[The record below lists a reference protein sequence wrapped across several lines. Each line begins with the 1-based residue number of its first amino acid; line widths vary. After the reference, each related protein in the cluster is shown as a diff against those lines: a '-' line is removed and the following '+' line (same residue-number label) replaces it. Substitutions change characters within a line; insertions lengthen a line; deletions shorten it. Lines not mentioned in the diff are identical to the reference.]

1 MKDYSGEAFL
11 NKLYKDLHMSDVVM
25 HTATPSDNPNE
36 KISKYMERLERVHS
50 SNNDSIKNYV
60 KNLYHQKYIIKEEN
74 LPSYLSEEQKK
85 YIIDAQI
92 KTFDM
97 WLNYLTD
104 ENAKYPMWA
113 KYWAF
118 QGMLK
123 IGTYDEATD
132 TYKKRTE
139 KTTNP
144 FIEANPEV
152 IARCIDLIVKQVN
165 KQLSDIS
172 VGEEGLKRLIESG
185 SFQKLYTAL
194 LKEQKKN
201 KCQRSGF
208 EGQWIKYNQGSRED
222 AIKLYNSLQGY
233 GTEWCTAGS
242 EQVAID
248 QVCGGGKYS
257 GGDFYVYYTLDENNE
272 YKIPRIAI
280 RMDGTINIGEI
291 RGVADASQNL
301 EDGMED
307 IVERKLNEFTFLS
320 IKDRERYMMSVNDCK
335 MLTKLNQKTAKR
347 EELTIDEYMFI
358 FEINRQIAGFGWNRD
373 SRIEKIRW
381 NNTIKNYETA
391 LKLIP
396 IKGWTLKYAS
406 KELKNNP
413 DIVKLAVT
421 ECGCAL
427 EYASEGLRN
436 NPDIVKLA
444 VTQSCYAIDYASIA
458 LKNNFQ
464 FMKEMVMQNTSNLL
478 YVSFDLRASSRFMK
492 EIVKKDGLALEYASK
507 ELQNNFEIVKIAV
520 KQNGDAL
527 RYASEELI
535 NNFEIVKIA
544 VTQDGFTLAWA
555 SEELKNNLDIVR
567 LAVKQNG
574 AALKYASQDL
584 QNNPIIVISA
594 VLQNG
599 EALQYASKELRNN
612 FNIVSTAVMQN
623 GLALRY
629 ASEELGNNPNIVKSA
644 VMQNVD
650 AFLYAGE
657 NARSNPDIVKFAVMQ
672 NGLLL
677 KYAEYDAKSN
687 PDVVKSAVLQ
697 NGEALKY
704 SYLQDN
710 PHLQR
715 LSQMGIEEMRRE
727 QEFRKQGKSK

>member
-25 HTATPSDNPNE
+25 HTANSSDNPSE

-185 SFQKLYTAL
+185 SFQKFYTAL

-248 QVCGGGKYS
+248 QVCGGTNYQ

-280 RMDGTINIGEI
+280 RMDGTTNIGEI

-307 IVERKLNEFTFLS
+307 IVESKLNEFTFLLDE
-320 IKDRERYMMSVNDCK
+320 DRNRYMNAVNDCK
-335 MLTKLNQKTAKR
+335 LLTILNKKTAKK
-347 EELTIDEYMFI
+347 EELTLEECMFI
-358 FEINRQIAGFGWNRD
+358 FEINRRIVDFGWEKD
-373 SRIEKIRW
+373 SRIEKIRK

-391 LKLIP
+391 
-396 IKGWTLKYAS
+396 IKVVTQKGNVLQYIND
-406 KELKNNP
+406 ELKNNVDIVRTAVTQDSLALRHASLELRNNF
-413 DIVKLAVT
+413 DIVKAAVT
-421 ECGCAL
+421 QNVFAL
-427 EYASEGLRN
+427 RHASSELRN
-436 NPDIVKLA
+436 N
-444 VTQSCYAIDYASIA
+444 
-458 LKNNFQ
+458 
-464 FMKEMVMQNTSNLL
+464 
-478 YVSFDLRASSRFMK
+478 FD
-492 EIVKKDGLALEYASK
+492 
-507 ELQNNFEIVKIAV
+507 
-520 KQNGDAL
+520 
-527 RYASEELI
+527 
-535 NNFEIVKIA
+535 IVKIA
-544 VTQDGFTLAWA
+544 VTKYGRTLEYASSELRNNFDIVMSAVMQDGINCFDDIILKFA
-555 SEELKNNLDIVR
+555 SLELKNNFDIVKA
-567 LAVKQNG
+567 AVTKCG
-574 AALKYASQDL
+574 RALKYASPRL
-584 QNNPIIVISA
+584 QNNPY
-594 VLQNG
+594 LQQ
-599 EALQYASKELRNN
+599 LSKESIERN
-612 FNIVSTAVMQN
+612 Q
-623 GLALRY
+623 
-629 ASEELGNNPNIVKSA
+629 K
-644 VMQNVD
+644 
-650 AFLYAGE
+650 
-657 NARSNPDIVKFAVMQ
+657 
-672 NGLLL
+672 
-677 KYAEYDAKSN
+677 
-687 PDVVKSAVLQ
+687 
-697 NGEALKY
+697 
-704 SYLQDN
+704 
-710 PHLQR
+710 
-715 LSQMGIEEMRRE
+715 E
-727 QEFRKQGKSK
+727 QEIRKQGKSK